1 MTRTTAIAVSVL
13 GAACFA
19 ITALV
24 FALHPK
30 HSWTEATGEP
40 EAYALEPKPAVEIE
54 LVRDTT
60 SR

>member
-1 MTRTTAIAVSVL
+1 MSDRLSVLL

-19 ITALV
+19 ITAFV

-40 EAYALEPKPAVEIE
+40 EAYDIESEVE
-54 LVRDTT
+54 LVRDTIF
-60 SR
+60 R

>member
-1 MTRTTAIAVSVL
+1 MMRTTAIAVSVL

-24 FALHPK
+24 FAVHPK

-40 EAYALEPKPAVEIE
+40 EAYDIEREIE
-54 LVRDTT
+54 LARDTT